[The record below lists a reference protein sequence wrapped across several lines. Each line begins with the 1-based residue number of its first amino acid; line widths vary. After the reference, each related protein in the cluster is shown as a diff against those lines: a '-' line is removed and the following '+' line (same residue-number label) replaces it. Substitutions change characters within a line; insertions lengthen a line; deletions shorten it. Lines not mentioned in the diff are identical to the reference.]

1 MGNLLSKHLSCVLT
15 SLSKSVSFCLF
26 FVVVVVVFWVSISP
40 AQRIPAVIGREAG
53 YTLDSLS
60 QGPLWLH
67 IIDASAPMPIDAYEA
82 RASDSFCCF
91 WYLRNS
97 QTFSSFSCLTARTNQ
112 IWREYYSMQHTPS
125 DLCSSGRRTCFFCF
139 EIGLFKNLLYT
150 LKREIGSRLVRS
162 VYVQNKNLNFSIS
175 IWTSITMWLLQQ
187 PTFTAGPELNH
198 QPVNHHE
205 LSQPLYRCSCI
216 PPLASYVIQNKQ
228 KSSWSHIKRSLI
240 LKSRPNSDCKTEGGT
255 IFVVFSKNSLK

>member
-112 IWREYYSMQHTPS
+112 IWREYYYAAHTFGS
-125 DLCSSGRRTCFFCF
+125 LQFWTTDMFF
-139 EIGLFKNLLYT
+139 LF
-150 LKREIGSRLVRS
+150 
-162 VYVQNKNLNFSIS
+162 
-175 IWTSITMWLLQQ
+175 
-187 PTFTAGPELNH
+187 
-198 QPVNHHE
+198 
-205 LSQPLYRCSCI
+205 
-216 PPLASYVIQNKQ
+216 
-228 KSSWSHIKRSLI
+228 
-240 LKSRPNSDCKTEGGT
+240 
-255 IFVVFSKNSLK
+255 